1 MRSIRSF
8 WIGLHN
14 MEIIKIKLSVS
25 NAYLVKD
32 RKSILVDTGSSH
44 EADKILAEVKRAGV
58 NEKDISLILHTH
70 GHVDHA
76 GSTAELKRRLGVP
89 VAVHAEDAFML
100 KTGTNGTVNPINFSA
115 AIYKQLLVKPFE
127 PSQPDLEIDKEM
139 TLKEFGVNARVV
151 FTPGH
156 TKGSLSILLGNKE
169 AIIGDVMMGGFMGG
183 NLFPARPMVH
193 YFFEN
198 FSEVRSSIKKVIEY
212 KPSKLY
218 VGHGGPL
225 SLDAVIS
232 RFSNQI

>member
-1 MRSIRSF
+1 
-8 WIGLHN
+8 

-100 KTGTNGTVNPINFSA
+100 
-115 AIYKQLLVKPFE
+115 
-127 PSQPDLEIDKEM
+127 
-139 TLKEFGVNARVV
+139 
-151 FTPGH
+151 
-156 TKGSLSILLGNKE
+156 
-169 AIIGDVMMGGFMGG
+169 
-183 NLFPARPMVH
+183 
-193 YFFEN
+193 
-198 FSEVRSSIKKVIEY
+198 
-212 KPSKLY
+212 
-218 VGHGGPL
+218 
-225 SLDAVIS
+225 
-232 RFSNQI
+232 

>member
-25 NAYLVKD
+25 NAYLIKD
-32 RKSILVDTGSSH
+32 RRSILVDTGSSN
-44 EADKILAEVKRAGV
+44 EADKILSEVKRAGV